1 MGIFMNEQD
10 SIEMTPLDRM
20 VAEDQI
26 QMLKAA
32 IPYANPRAQAMLSIF
47 AKTMELQRTIQMF
60 SQARELSMMSSREPV
75 KTSPMEMLQ
84 SISQFTSGEM
94 RENLNG
100 IMNAMTA
107 IQMFQMYQED
117 SQTTEHN
124 FSESQ

>member
-1 MGIFMNEQD
+1 
-10 SIEMTPLDRM
+10 
-20 VAEDQI
+20 
-26 QMLKAA
+26 
-32 IPYANPRAQAMLSIF
+32 
-47 AKTMELQRTIQMF
+47 
-60 SQARELSMMSSREPV
+60 MMSSREPV

-117 SQTTEHN
+117 SQTTEHEKEDDWN
-124 FSESQ
+124 G